1 MAKPGYLTLDDFNY
15 RGKTVLLRVDINSP
29 IDPKTKKIA
38 NDNRIV
44 QSLPTIRELVNKGA
58 KIVIIAHQGD
68 TLDYQNLIS
77 LPEHGEKLSQ
87 KLGREVQFI
96 DDVAGPAAREKIKN
110 LKEGEILLLDN
121 LRFLTEEVSTFEDAV
136 KLTPE
141 EMVHTYLVRNLAPL
155 ADYYVN
161 DAFAAAHRNSPS
173 MVAFQELLPSAAGIL
188 YDKEVTALTTV
199 LENPKRPC
207 VFLLGGAKISDA
219 FSMMKKVLAEG
230 SADYVLT
237 AGVTGQV
244 MHLALGKR
252 LGSPSETFITD
263 RGLEKFVAP
272 AREYLKDYP
281 NKLRIP
287 LDFGIDDDSRRHEV
301 SADELPIESLIID
314 IGAKTIEE
322 YSKILKKAG
331 TIFVNGP
338 AGIYEQE
345 IGAYGTKELWK
356 IIGEARGYSVIG
368 GGDTVASAVRLGDLS
383 KINHVCTGGGAL
395 IQFLSG
401 KKLPLVEAM
410 KKARKR
416 WGVKENQ
423 GRASRGT

>member
-1 MAKPGYLTLDDFNY
+1 MAKRDYLTLNDFNY

-29 IDPKTKKIA
+29 IDPKTKKIV
-38 NDNRIV
+38 NENRIV
-44 QSLPTIRELVNKGA
+44 QSLPTIKELVNKGA

-77 LPEHGEKLSQ
+77 LPEHAEKLSQ
-87 KLGREVQFI
+87 KLGQEVQFI

-121 LRFLTEEVSTFEDAV
+121 LRFLTEEASTFEDAV

-207 VFLLGGAKISDA
+207 VFLSGGAKISDA

-252 LGSPSETFITD
+252 LGSPSEKFITD

-272 AREYLKDYP
+272 AREYLKDYQ

-287 LDFGIDDDSRRHEV
+287 LDFGIDDDGRRHEV

-314 IGAKTIEE
+314 IGPKTVEV
-322 YSKILKKAG
+322 YGKILREAG

-368 GGDTVASAVRLGDLS
+368 GGDTVASAARLGDLS

-395 IQFLSG
+395 IRFLSG

-423 GRASRGT
+423 GRAFRGT

>member
-1 MAKPGYLTLDDFNY
+1 MAKRDYLTLDDFDY

-29 IDPKTKKIA
+29 IDPETKKIT
-38 NDNRIV
+38 NENRIV

-77 LPEHGEKLSQ
+77 LPEHAEKLSQ
-87 KLGREVQFI
+87 KLGQEVQFI
-96 DDVAGPAAREKIKN
+96 DDIAGPAAREKIKN
-110 LKEGEILLLDN
+110 LKEREILLLDN

-141 EMVHTYLVRNLAPL
+141 EMVPTYLVRNLAPL

-188 YDKEVTALTTV
+188 YDKEVTALNQV

-207 VFLLGGAKISDA
+207 V
-219 FSMMKKVLAEG
+219 
-230 SADYVLT
+230 
-237 AGVTGQV
+237 
-244 MHLALGKR
+244 
-252 LGSPSETFITD
+252 
-263 RGLEKFVAP
+263 
-272 AREYLKDYP
+272 LKNYP
-281 NKLRIP
+281 HKLRIP
-287 LDFGIDDDSRRHEV
+287 LDFGLDDRGKRREV
-301 SADELPIESLIID
+301 TTDDLPMEKLIID
-314 IGAKTIEE
+314 IGAKTVEA
-322 YSKILKKAG
+322 YGKILREAG

-345 IGAYGTKELWK
+345 IGAYGTRELWK

-368 GGDTVASAVRLGDLS
+368 GGDTVASAAHLGDLS
-383 KINHVCTGGGAL
+383 QIDHVCTGGGAL
-395 IQFLSG
+395 IRFLSG
-401 KKLPLVEAM
+401 KKLPLIEAM

-416 WGVKENQ
+416 WG
-423 GRASRGT
+423 A